1 VGVEPLDLA
10 RISADIPAVER
21 AGGTLSASM
30 SVTGPLMA
38 PSLTGKAAVSHGE
51 LKLKAFPVSIGDL
64 EIELDTDGGDLR
76 LKRASARFGGGTV
89 KATGRMPL
97 RGPEA
102 FLASANV
109 TARAVTVPVTEGVAL
124 TGDADLAASYHFGPL
139 GRDGA
144 DARLRNLL
152 DVKGG
157 IELTHFNYSGA
168 LSLKANLGQIGRA
181 SRREAAS
188 YDPESEFVRFDL
200 DVTTPR
206 PLHVTNELGEGD
218 VEVMSPGLI
227 LSGTNQRPGARGL
240 VRFLPDFKVELR
252 GNEFLVREG
261 YVRFDDP
268 LKITPKLDVRAQTEY
283 RRYASSSAPAQAG
296 AGSSTEGSGASG
308 SSSPVSAAASTSAAG
323 IWRIT
328 LQLRGEID
336 NLERTLSSDP
346 PLSQEDI
353 VLLLAIGM
361 TRAEIDRGGTSALG
375 ETVGLE
381 ALSALTGA
389 DRAVKTIV
397 PLIDEFRFGTGYS
410 SRTARSEPTV
420 TVGKRIADRLHASV
434 TTGVSENREV
444 RSNVE
449 WRLNH
454 NVSVQGSYDN
464 LNDVSSSPVG
474 NVGVDLRWRLEFE

>member
-1 VGVEPLDLA
+1 V
-10 RISADIPAVER
+10 
-21 AGGTLSASM
+21 
-30 SVTGPLMA
+30 
-38 PSLTGKAAVSHGE
+38 
-51 LKLKAFPVSIGDL
+51 
-64 EIELDTDGGDLR
+64 
-76 LKRASARFGGGTV
+76 
-89 KATGRMPL
+89 
-97 RGPEA
+97 
-102 FLASANV
+102 
-109 TARAVTVPVTEGVAL
+109 
-124 TGDADLAASYHFGPL
+124 
-139 GRDGA
+139 
-144 DARLRNLL
+144 
-152 DVKGG
+152 
-157 IELTHFNYSGA
+157 
-168 LSLKANLGQIGRA
+168 Q
-181 SRREAAS
+181 
-188 YDPESEFVRFDL
+188 
-200 DVTTPR
+200 
-206 PLHVTNELGEGD
+206 
-218 VEVMSPGLI
+218 
-227 LSGTNQRPGARGL
+227 
-240 VRFLPDFKVELR
+240 LR

-283 RRYASSSAPAQAG
+283 RRYAASSAPAQAG
-296 AGSSTEGSGASG
+296 SSGSSEVSGAAG

-323 IWRIT
+323 VWRIT

-389 DRAVKTIV
+389 DKAVKTIV

-410 SRTARSEPTV
+410 SRTARSEPEV

-444 RSNVE
+444 RSNIE
-449 WRLNH
+449 WRLNR